1 MTYTPQNALL
11 LMNILVALSTLSGL
25 LWSWFSGGIV
35 SQFVSNVGAIR
46 DIQDTVEAIDKNL
59 EGLDRD
65 VEKLKYAM
73 VRQGE
78 VIDDVDENSMAE
90 YLNVKVLSNGIIV
103 DEDSSEYVGVDVGD
117 KKTDEGDKQ

>member
-1 MTYTPQNALL
+1 MIYTPQNVLL